1 MFNHFDDVVRYMPL
15 ILSGAFLTLQLAL
28 VTLAL
33 SMVLGLIGASMMM
46 SKVGFI
52 RRLAVAYSTVIRGV
66 PDLVWMLL
74 IYYGAQILINDWADR
89 LEVVPIELNPFMAGV
104 LTLSVIFGAYF
115 SETFR
120 GAILAVP
127 KGLPEAGHAYGMS
140 PWQVFKRIT
149 FPLLMRFALPG
160 IRNNWQVLIK
170 STALVSIIGLDDMTR
185 ITDQAGGA
193 VRASFLFGLV
203 AAALFLAMTSVSFW
217 VFRKLEVKYAR
228 GVRGYSYGK

>member
-1 MFNHFDDVVRYMPL
+1 MFEHLNDVIRYMPL
-15 ILSGAFLTLQLAL
+15 ILSGALLTLELAL
-28 VTLAL
+28 VTLVL

-52 RRLAVAYSTVIRGV
+52 RRLAVGYSTLIRGV

-170 STALVSIIGLDDMTR
+170 STVRISRVVYSLFDKSTFEVSHKELSCST
-185 ITDQAGGA
+185 T
-193 VRASFLFGLV
+193 
-203 AAALFLAMTSVSFW
+203 
-217 VFRKLEVKYAR
+217 Y
-228 GVRGYSYGK
+228 GV

>member
-160 IRNNWQVLIK
+160 IANNWQVILK
-170 STALVSIIGLDDMTR
+170 ATALVSLLGLNDVVKAT
-185 ITDQAGGA
+185 QLAGKGTYQPFYFA
-193 VRASFLFGLV
+193 IVAGVVYLIFTTLSNGVLVWLDRRYSLGVKRADL
-203 AAALFLAMTSVSFW
+203 
-217 VFRKLEVKYAR
+217 
-228 GVRGYSYGK
+228 

>member
-170 STALVSIIGLDDMTR
+170 STALVSIIGLSD
-185 ITDQAGGA
+185 ITWLADQAGRTTHEPFLFYA
-193 VRASFLFGLV
+193 VVCVFYLALTALSGLVFNWLERRYSVGVRRAS
-203 AAALFLAMTSVSFW
+203 A
-217 VFRKLEVKYAR
+217 
-228 GVRGYSYGK
+228 

>member
-1 MFNHFDDVVRYMPL
+1 
-15 ILSGAFLTLQLAL
+15 
-28 VTLAL
+28 
-33 SMVLGLIGASMMM
+33 
-46 SKVGFI
+46 
-52 RRLAVAYSTVIRGV
+52 
-66 PDLVWMLL
+66 
-74 IYYGAQILINDWADR
+74 
-89 LEVVPIELNPFMAGV
+89 
-104 LTLSVIFGAYF
+104 
-115 SETFR
+115 
-120 GAILAVP
+120 
-127 KGLPEAGHAYGMS
+127 MS

>member
-170 STALVSIIGLDDMTR
+170 STALVSIIGLADLVKAAQDAGKSTYQLFYFLVLAALIYLL
-185 ITDQAGGA
+185 ITSASNFVLRRLERRYSAGAREA
-193 VRASFLFGLV
+193 VR
-203 AAALFLAMTSVSFW
+203 
-217 VFRKLEVKYAR
+217 
-228 GVRGYSYGK
+228 

>member
-1 MFNHFDDVVRYMPL
+1 MFDNFNDVIRYMPL
-15 ILSGAFLTLQLAL
+15 ILSGALLTLELAL
-28 VTLAL
+28 VTLVL

-52 RRLAVAYSTVIRGV
+52 RRLAVGYSTLIRGV

-149 FPLLMRFALPG
+149 CK
-160 IRNNWQVLIK
+160 N
-170 STALVSIIGLDDMTR
+170 
-185 ITDQAGGA
+185 
-193 VRASFLFGLV
+193 
-203 AAALFLAMTSVSFW
+203 
-217 VFRKLEVKYAR
+217 
-228 GVRGYSYGK
+228 

>member
-1 MFNHFDDVVRYMPL
+1 MFEHLNDVIRYMPL
-15 ILSGAFLTLQLAL
+15 ILSGALLTLELAL
-28 VTLAL
+28 VTLVL

-52 RRLAVAYSTVIRGV
+52 RRLAVGYSTLIRGV

-185 ITDQAGGA
+185 ITDQAGEA
-193 VRASFLFGLV
+193 VHASFLFGLV